1 MAKRNIIITGGAGF
15 IGSHVVRL
23 FVNKYP
29 DYNIINLDK
38 LTYAGNLANLKDV
51 EDKPNYKFV
60 KMDICDFEAIYRLMQ
75 DEKIDGIIHL
85 AAESHVDRSIKD
97 PFTFA
102 RTNVMGTLSLLQA
115 AKLYWESLPEGYAGK
130 RFYHISTD
138 EVYGA
143 LEMNHPEGIE
153 PPFSTTASST
163 EHHLAYGDDFFYET
177 TKYNPHS
184 PYSAAKASSD
194 HFVRAYHDTY
204 GLPTIVTNCSNNYG
218 PYQFPEKL
226 IPLFINN
233 IRHRKPLPVY
243 GKGENVR
250 DWLYVEDHARAIDL
264 IFHQGKVAETYN
276 IGGFNEWKN
285 IDLIKVMIKTV
296 DRILGNPKGHS
307 LGLITYVA
315 DRLGH
320 DTRYAIDSTKL
331 QKELG
336 WEPSLQ
342 FEEEGIEPPFST
354 TASSTEHHLAYGDD
368 FFYETTKYNPHSPY
382 SAAKASSDHFVR
394 AYHDTYGLPTIVT
407 NCSNNYGP
415 YQFPEKLIPLFI
427 NNIRHRK
434 PLPVYGKGENVRDW
448 LYVEDHARAID
459 LIFHQGKVA
468 ETYNIGGFNE
478 WKNID
483 LIKVMIKTVDRILGN
498 PKGHSLG
505 LITYVADRLGHDTRY
520 AIDSTKLQKE
530 LGWEPSLQF
539 EEGIEK
545 TVRWYLEN
553 QEWMD
558 HVTSGDYQRYYENM
572 YKAQ

>member
-1 MAKRNIIITGGAGF
+1 MTYKRTIIITGGAGF

-29 DYNIINLDK
+29 EYKIINLDK
-38 LTYAGNLANLKDV
+38 LTYAGNLANLKDI
-51 EDKPNYKFV
+51 EDKPNYRFV
-60 KMDICDFEAIYRLMQ
+60 KMDICDFEGVYKLMQ
-75 DEKIDGIIHL
+75 EEHVDGIIHL

-102 RTNVMGTLSLLQA
+102 QTNVMGTLSLLQA
-115 AKLYWESLPEGYAGK
+115 AKLYWEAQPEPYKLKVAEPVEAPTQNDGPSTLRHAQGSGTCVPC

-143 LEMNHPEGIE
+143 LEMTHPEGIE
-153 PPFSTTASST
+153 PPFTTKASSGK
-163 EHHLAYGDDFFYET
+163 HHLAYGEKFFTEDL
-177 TKYNPHS
+177 KYQPHS

-194 HFVRAYHDTY
+194 HFVRAFHDTY

-264 IFHQGKVAETYN
+264 IFHEGKVAETYN

-285 IDLIKVMIKTV
+285 IDIIKVVINTV
-296 DRILGNPKGHS
+296 DRILGRPEGADMD
-307 LGLITYVA
+307 LITYVT
-315 DRLGH
+315 DRAGH
-320 DTRYAIDSTKL
+320 D
-331 QKELG
+331 
-336 WEPSLQ
+336 
-342 FEEEGIEPPFST
+342 
-354 TASSTEHHLAYGDD
+354 
-368 FFYETTKYNPHSPY
+368 
-382 SAAKASSDHFVR
+382 
-394 AYHDTYGLPTIVT
+394 
-407 NCSNNYGP
+407 
-415 YQFPEKLIPLFI
+415 
-427 NNIRHRK
+427 
-434 PLPVYGKGENVRDW
+434 
-448 LYVEDHARAID
+448 
-459 LIFHQGKVA
+459 
-468 ETYNIGGFNE
+468 
-478 WKNID
+478 
-483 LIKVMIKTVDRILGN
+483 M
-498 PKGHSLG
+498 
-505 LITYVADRLGHDTRY
+505 RY

-545 TVRWYLEN
+545 TVRWYLDN

-558 HVTSGDYQRYYENM
+558 NVTSGDYQKYYEDM
-572 YKAQ
+572 YKGR